1 MTNPPRRSKS
11 TRFETDSIAG
21 LVFDPASSVA
31 PAPPRSTRIAPGS
44 IAAIVFAHA
53 SSSPTVRGILT
64 GVFVATIIGS
74 AAAWSSASSIGD
86 DEGAP
91 ATEASAPMRI
101 EQLVEL
107 APPEPPEPAEPE
119 PEPKAKAERRVK
131 TRKPLAKPDAPG
143 AKPPPPAQ
151 AGKLVA
157 IEPDDPLDFT
167 EASFVSADAPKF
179 AGGVTAPS
187 GTNTEAVRT
196 STVDPNARP
205 GGPQGEGSLARPV
218 RLPARNWHCPWPEE
232 AEMLGITEQTVVLR
246 VMVDATGRSR
256 TVSVLVDPGHGFG
269 TAAKQC
275 ATTAQFEPA
284 RDVRGEPYAATSPA
298 IRVRFTR

>member
-1 MTNPPRRSKS
+1 MAGPPHRPKRE
-11 TRFETDSIAG
+11 RFEADSIAG
-21 LVFDPASSVA
+21 LVFDPAASVA
-31 PAPPRSTRIAPGS
+31 PAPPRLSRIHPGS
-44 IAAIVFAHA
+44 IAATVFAHA
-53 SSSPTVRGILT
+53 SSSPSVRRLLAGAFI
-64 GVFVATIIGS
+64 VATIGG
-74 AAAWSSASSIGD
+74 AAAWSAASASR
-86 DEGAP
+86 GAP
-91 ATEASAPMRI
+91 ARGPVEESEPMRI

-107 APPEPPEPAEPE
+107 APPEPAEPVE
-119 PEPKAKAERRVK
+119 APKPKAERRVA

-157 IEPDDPLDFT
+157 TAPDDPLDFT
-167 EASFVSADAPKF
+167 EASFVSADAPQF

-246 VMVDATGRSR
+246 VMVDASGVSKR
-256 TVSVLVDPGHGFG
+256 VSVLVDPGHGFG
-269 TAAKQC
+269 VAAEAC
-275 ATTAQFEPA
+275 AKAVRFEPA
-284 RDVRGEPYAATSPA
+284 CDEAGVAYSSTSPP